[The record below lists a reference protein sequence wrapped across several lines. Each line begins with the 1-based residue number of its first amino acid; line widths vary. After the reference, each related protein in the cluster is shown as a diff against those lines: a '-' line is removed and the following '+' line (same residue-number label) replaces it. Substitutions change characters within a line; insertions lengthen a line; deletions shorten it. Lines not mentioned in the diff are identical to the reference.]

1 MTRYFYGSIVVAT
14 ILSAV
19 SKNELADKC
28 SIDINRKDPI
38 VESKYY
44 YS

>member
-1 MTRYFYGSIVVAT
+1 MTRYFYGSIVVAM

-19 SKNELADKC
+19 SKNELANKC
-28 SIDINRKDPI
+28 NPKNYKDPI